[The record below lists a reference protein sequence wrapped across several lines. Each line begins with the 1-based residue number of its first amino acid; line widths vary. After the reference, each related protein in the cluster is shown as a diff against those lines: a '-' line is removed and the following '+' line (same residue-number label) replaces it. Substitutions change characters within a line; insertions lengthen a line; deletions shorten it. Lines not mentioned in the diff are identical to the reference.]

1 MTYFT
6 VLWVT
11 ILSGP
16 LEGSTSGV
24 IYPTLEACE
33 ASMQP
38 VTAQMTYDYNV
49 NCDETTLPSSS
60 IRPRPRPTN

>member
-24 IYPTLEACE
+24 VYPSLEACE
-33 ASMQP
+33 TSIQP
-38 VTAQMTYDYNV
+38 VTAQMTYDFNV
-49 NCDETTLPSSS
+49 ICDETALPSSS
-60 IRPRPRPTN
+60 IRPRPRPAN

>member
-16 LEGSTSGV
+16 LEGSKSGV

-33 ASMQP
+33 ASIQP
-38 VTAQMTYDYNV
+38 VTAQMTYDFNV
-49 NCDETTLPSSS
+49 VCDETLIPSSS
-60 IRPRPRPTN
+60 PRPKPRPTN